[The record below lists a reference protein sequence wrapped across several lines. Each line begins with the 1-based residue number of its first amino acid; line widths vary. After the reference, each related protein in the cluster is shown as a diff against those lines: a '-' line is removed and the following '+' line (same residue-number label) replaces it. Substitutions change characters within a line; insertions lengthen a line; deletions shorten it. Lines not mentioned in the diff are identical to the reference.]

1 MSLAREPVQ
10 AQGLIESEESPPIEE
25 LAREG
30 KRIIEARC
38 GLPNYDLLESEMP
51 LLHRVLTQIAPD
63 VVHQYLHCDPSRG
76 PDGYYRLCEI
86 EVQSP

>member
-1 MSLAREPVQ
+1 MILRILLSQVEIA
-10 AQGLIESEESPPIEE
+10 IEHVE

-51 LLHRVLTQIAPD
+51 LLHRVLTQIAPER
-63 VVHQYLHCDPSRG
+63 VHQYLRAEPC
-76 PDGYYRLCEI
+76 RLIPWDCC
-86 EVQSP
+86 